1 MKAIYITVG
10 DELYRALRIR
20 LATDGKV
27 MKDIITGLLCGY
39 VGMEFTPIVPEVVD
53 KPMVNEVGHKE
64 PIKRLGIGLI
74 PKDGV
79 VGNKDAK
86 YRTGPCPTHGRMAIG
101 GKWPCC
107 PDA

>member
-1 MKAIYITVG
+1 MKAIYITVD
-10 DELYRALRIR
+10 DELYRALRIK

-39 VGMEFTPIVPEVVD
+39 VGMELTVPDVIEEPVVD
-53 KPMVNEVGHKE
+53 VERKE
-64 PIKRLGIGLI
+64 PTKRLGFV

-86 YRTGPCPTHGRMAIG
+86 HRTGPCPTHGRMAIG
-101 GKWPCC
+101 GKWLCC